1 MVAVIGAGQ
10 SIRRAFFYNEN
21 KVGEQNA
28 TLLSVNNMPSE
39 KVYEDADLRL
49 KMLLRLTSIRPDV
62 KTNTV
67 HISLNF
73 SPEERLSD
81 EKMKQIAG
89 DYMDKIGFGRQP
101 YMVYRHHDSG
111 HEHMH
116 IVTTNITYEGDRI
129 TLHNIGVNKSEPAR
143 KEIERKYGLIRAEAQ
158 SKQPFEL
165 KPADYGK
172 VKYGKLPTQKA
183 ISAVLAQ
190 VIDQYKYTSIHGLNA
205 ILSLYNV
212 RADQGEEG
220 SRIRA
225 YNGLQ
230 FRVIDESGI
239 PVGKPVKAS
248 LFYDKPTLKS
258 LRKRFLK
265 NDIERQKHKKSLA
278 ATINFTLK
286 SKQPKS
292 VAELAE
298 HLKKEDIRLIPRLSK
313 EGIMYGITYVN
324 LKNKTVFNGR
334 ELGKEFAAKALLEK
348 IHLPIKSELKSA
360 IIGVNTPDYIKT
372 STEVVPKISWS
383 SYEQLDE
390 KSMLELLTSYEF
402 AASAV
407 PNVWK
412 KKRRKKRR

>member
-21 KVGEQNA
+21 KLEDNNA
-28 TLLSVNNMPSE
+28 TLLNVKNMPSE
-39 KVYEDADLRL
+39 KLYSDADLRL
-49 KMLLRLTSIRPDV
+49 KMLLRLTATRPDV

-81 EKMKQIAG
+81 EKMKQIA
-89 DYMDKIGFGRQP
+89 DEYMTKIGFGQQP

-111 HEHMH
+111 HDHMH
-116 IVTTNITYEGDRI
+116 IVTTNITYEGNRI
-129 TLHNIGVNKSEPAR
+129 SLHNIGVNKSEPAR
-143 KEIERKYGLIRAEAQ
+143 KEIERKYGLIRAEDQ
-158 SKQPFEL
+158 KKQPFEL

-172 VKYGKLPTQKA
+172 VKNGKLPTQRA

-190 VIDQYKYTSIHGLNA
+190 VIDQYKYTSIPELNA

-239 PVGKPVKAS
+239 PVGKAVKAS
-248 LFYDKPTLKS
+248 SFYDKPTLKS

-265 NDIERQKHKKSLA
+265 NDVERQKHKKSLA
-278 ATINFTLK
+278 VTINFTLK

-292 VAELAE
+292 VAELSD
-298 HLKKEDIRLIPRLSK
+298 HLKKEDVRLIPRLNK
-313 EGIMYGITYVN
+313 EGVMYGVTYVN

-348 IHLPIKSELKSA
+348 IHLPNMDELKTA
-360 IIGVNTPDYIKT
+360 IIGTNTPEYLKI
-372 STEVVPKISWS
+372 STEKGPKISWS

-390 KSMLELLTSYEF
+390 KSMLELLTSYEY